1 MIGEGEIIV
10 IDDFISLEYQE
21 KIKQDL
27 LGLENI
33 FPWHYSEDVTAA
45 GDFDSQHRPAMSH
58 QYVQIDDD
66 NDTSEIISVYH
77 HLFTP
82 LLSKACQYL
91 KIPETEVIQGRSFLQ
106 WPLVNI
112 DTSVV
117 DLPHID
123 LDEGDEHIV
132 VLYYVVDSDGDTIIY
147 NERTES
153 PSYTEKQRVSPKQ
166 GRVVIFEGGQYH
178 TAEQPTKGTRCIV
191 NYNLD
196 YYYDDDDDYDDYDD

>member
-1 MIGEGEIIV
+1 MIDEGGIIV

-21 KIKQDL
+21 KIKQEL
-27 LGLENI
+27 LGLGNN
-33 FPWHYSEDVTAA
+33 FPWHYTEDVTAA

-58 QYVQIDDD
+58 DYVIINDDD
-66 NDTSEIISVYH
+66 DTSEIESVYH
-77 HLFTP
+77 HLFVP
-82 LLSKACQYL
+82 MLSKACHHL
-91 KIPETEVIQGRSFLQ
+91 KMPETEIIQGRSFLQ
-106 WPLVNI
+106 FPLKNI

-132 VLYYVVDSDGDTIIY
+132 VLYYVIDSDGDTIIY

-153 PSYTEKQRVSPKQ
+153 SSYTEKQRVSPKQ

-178 TAEQPTKGTRCIV
+178 TAAQPTKGTRCIV

-196 YYYDDDDDYDDYDD
+196 YFYDDDYDD

>member
-196 YYYDDDDDYDDYDD
+196 FYDDYDD

>member
-1 MIGEGEIIV
+1 MIDEGKIIV

-106 WPLVNI
+106 FPLKNI

-117 DLPHID
+117 DSPHID

-153 PSYTEKQRVSPKQ
+153 SSYTEKQRVSPKQ
-166 GRVVIFEGGQYH
+166 GRTVIFEGGQYH
-178 TAEQPTKGTRCIV
+178 TAAQPTKGTRCIV
-191 NYNLD
+191 NYNLEF
-196 YYYDDDDDYDDYDD
+196 YD

>member
-1 MIGEGEIIV
+1 MIDEGKIIV

-27 LGLENI
+27 LGLDND
-33 FPWHYSEDVTAA
+33 FPWLYSEDVTGA
-45 GDFDSQHRPAMSH
+45 GDYDSQHRAALAH
-58 QYVQIDDD
+58 QYVDLNDDD
-66 NDTSEIISVYH
+66 ISEITSVYH

-91 KIPETEVIQGRSFLQ
+91 KMPETEVIQGRSFLQ
-106 WPLVNI
+106 FPLKNI
-112 DTSVV
+112 DTSV
-117 DLPHID
+117 DDTPHID
-123 LDEGDEHIV
+123 LDEGEEHIV
-132 VLYYVVDSDGDTIIY
+132 VLYYVIDSDGDTIIY

-153 PSYTEKQRVSPKQ
+153 DTYTEKQRVSPKQ

-178 TAEQPTKGTRCIV
+178 TAKQPTKGTRCVV

-196 YYYDDDDDYDDYDD
+196 YYYDDDDYDD

>member
-1 MIGEGEIIV
+1 MIGKGEIIV
-10 IDDFISLEYQE
+10 IDDFVTLEYQE
-21 KIKQDL
+21 KIKQEL
-27 LGLENI
+27 LGVNNI
-33 FPWHYSEDVTAA
+33 FPWFHTEDVTDA
-45 GDFDSQHRPAMSH
+45 GELTSQHRPALAH
-58 QYVQIDDD
+58 QYVNLNDDD
-66 NDTSEIISVYH
+66 VSEIESIFH

-82 LLSKACQYL
+82 LLSKACQHL
-91 KIPETEVIQGRSFLQ
+91 KMPQTEVLQGRSFLQ
-106 WPLVNI
+106 FPLANV

-117 DLPHID
+117 DTPHID
-123 LDEGDEHIV
+123 LDEGFEHIV
-132 VLYYVVDSDGDTIIY
+132 VLYYVIDSDGDTIIY

-196 YYYDDDDDYDDYDD
+196 YYYDDEYDD

>member
-10 IDDFISLEYQE
+10 VDDFVTLEYQE
-21 KIKQDL
+21 KIKREL
-27 LGLENI
+27 LGVNNI
-33 FPWHYSEDVTAA
+33 FPWFHTSDVTSA
-45 GDFDSQHRPAMSH
+45 GDFDSQNRPAFAH
-58 QYVQIDDD
+58 QYVSLDDD
-66 NDTSEIISVYH
+66 DVSEIESVYH

-106 WPLVNI
+106 FPLRNI

-117 DLPHID
+117 DTPHID
-123 LDEGDEHIV
+123 LDEGFEHIV

-178 TAEQPTKGTRCIV
+178 TAAQPTKGTRCIV

-196 YYYDDDDDYDDYDD
+196 FYDD

>member
-10 IDDFISLEYQE
+10 IDDFVTLEYQE
-21 KIKQDL
+21 KIKQEL
-27 LGLENI
+27 LGVNNN
-33 FPWHYSEDVTAA
+33 FPWFHTEDVTDA
-45 GDFDSQHRPAMSH
+45 GELTSQHRPALAH
-58 QYVQIDDD
+58 QYVNLNDDD
-66 NDTSEIISVYH
+66 VSEIESIFH

-82 LLSKACQYL
+82 LLSKACQHL
-91 KIPETEVIQGRSFLQ
+91 KMPQTEVIQGRSFLQ
-106 WPLVNI
+106 FPLRNI

-117 DLPHID
+117 DTPHID
-123 LDEGDEHIV
+123 LDEGEEHIV
-132 VLYYVVDSDGDTIIY
+132 VLYYVIDSDGDTVIY
-147 NERTES
+147 NERTKS
-153 PSYTEKQRVSPKQ
+153 LTYTEKQRVTPKQ

>member
-1 MIGEGEIIV
+1 MIGVGEIIV
-10 IDDFISLEYQE
+10 IDDFISLGYQE

-196 YYYDDDDDYDDYDD
+196 YYYDDDDYDD

>member
-21 KIKQDL
+21 KIKSEL
-27 LGLENI
+27 IGLDND
-33 FPWHYSEDVTAA
+33 FPWHYTEDVTGA
-45 GDFDSQHRPAMSH
+45 GEFDSQHRPALSH
-58 QYVQIDDD
+58 QYVWFNDD
-66 NDTSEIISVYH
+66 DTSEIDSIYH

-82 LLSKACQYL
+82 LLSKACQCL

-106 WPLVNI
+106 FPLANI
-112 DTSVV
+112 DNSVV
-117 DLPHID
+117 DTPHID
-123 LDEGDEHIV
+123 IDEGDEHIV
-132 VLYYVVDSDGDTIIY
+132 VLYYVIDSDGDTVIY
-147 NERTES
+147 NERIES
-153 PSYTEKQRVSPKQ
+153 TSYTEKQRVSPKQ

-196 YYYDDDDDYDDYDD
+196 YYYG

>member
-1 MIGEGEIIV
+1 MIDEGKILV

-106 WPLVNI
+106 FPLKNI

-117 DLPHID
+117 DSPHID

-132 VLYYVVDSDGDTIIY
+132 VLYYVIDSDGDTIIY

-153 PSYTEKQRVSPKQ
+153 SSYTEKQRVSPKQ

-196 YYYDDDDDYDDYDD
+196 YYND

>member
-1 MIGEGEIIV
+1 MIGQGEIIV

-178 TAEQPTKGTRCIV
+178 TAKQPTKGTRCVV

-196 YYYDDDDDYDDYDD
+196 YYYDDDYDD

>member
-1 MIGEGEIIV
+1 MIGQGEIIV

-196 YYYDDDDDYDDYDD
+196 YYYDDDDDYDD

>member
-10 IDDFISLEYQE
+10 IDDFISLDYQE
-21 KIKQDL
+21 KIKRDL
-27 LGLENI
+27 IGLDND
-33 FPWHYSEDVTAA
+33 FPWHYTEDVTGA
-45 GDFDSQHRPAMSH
+45 GDYDSQHRPAMSH
-58 QYVQIDDD
+58 QYVSVDDD
-66 NDTSEIISVYH
+66 DISEISSVYH

-106 WPLVNI
+106 FPLRNI

-117 DLPHID
+117 DTPHID
-123 LDEGDEHIV
+123 LDEGFEHIV
-132 VLYYVVDSDGDTIIY
+132 VLYYVIDSDGDTIIY

-178 TAEQPTKGTRCIV
+178 TAAQPTKGTRCIV
-191 NYNLD
+191 NYNLE
-196 YYYDDDDDYDDYDD
+196 YYYDDEYDD